1 MRSVRP
7 QILCLLL
14 LIFLVNLTR
23 KAQGDE
29 PYVTLPS
36 QVPAEQAVPEDP
48 SDPLAGREHWAYR
61 PLQVSAPPVVRNAAW
76 PRTDLDHFVLA
87 ELEAIRSECFCGR
100 IAGGTASP
108 RKSAADGTPRHGRTA
123 PAFFAN
129 PTPEEFKYLVDQQL
143 SSPAFGERWGRH
155 WLDLA
160 RTRIRTVWTRTF
172 YSARRGDI
180 ATG

>member
-1 MRSVRP
+1 MQHGHGLIWIISYWRNWKRSDLNVSADASPEELLRRVS
-7 QILCLLL
+7 LLL
-14 LIFLVNLTR
+14 TGLPATVEQRLRFL
-23 KAQGDE
+23 
-29 PYVTLPS
+29 
-36 QVPAEQAVPEDP
+36 
-48 SDPLAGREHWAYR
+48 
-61 PLQVSAPPVVRNAAW
+61 
-76 PRTDLDHFVLA
+76 
-87 ELEAIRSECFCGR
+87 
-100 IAGGTASP
+100 
-108 RKSAADGTPRHGRTA
+108 
-123 PAFFAN
+123 AN

>member
-14 LIFLVNLTR
+14 LLMFLVNLTG

-29 PYVTLPS
+29 PYGTLPS
-36 QVPAEQAVPEDP
+36 QVLAEQAVPEDP
-48 SDPLAGREHWAYR
+48 SDPLVGREHWAYR
-61 PLQVSAPPVVRNAAW
+61 PLQDSAPPVVRNAAW

-87 ELEAIRSECFCGR
+87 ELERSDLSVS
-100 IAGGTASP
+100 ADASP
-108 RKSAADGTPRHGRTA
+108 EELLRRVCLLLTGL
-123 PAFFAN
+123 PATGEQRLRVLAN
-129 PTPEEFKYLVDQQL
+129 PTPAEFENLVDQLL

-160 RTRIRTVWTRTF
+160 L
-172 YSARRGDI
+172 RGFERSGRELFI
-180 ATG
+180 P